1 MTVSIAL
8 WQIEFKARR
17 FRGLLERFQE
27 GLSDEPFQRDLFR
40 WIFSGRFFQNILS
53 GRFFQKTLFKR
64 ESFGKIKKIK
74 KINLNLNKI
83 KNFGIPFCAGSL
95 ATRQA
100 AYKRRLI
107 TNYSRSN
114 LGPNRRLTASNGVSE
129 LLPIALSL
137 KNCEAEGFAG

>member
-1 MTVSIAL
+1 M
-8 WQIEFKARR
+8 
-17 FRGLLERFQE
+17 
-27 GLSDEPFQRDLFR
+27 DLFR
-40 WIFSGRFFQNILS
+40 SIFPEYPFRPILPGDS
-53 GRFFQKTLFKR
+53 FQK
-64 ESFGKIKKIK
+64 SFGKIKKIK